1 MRAMGKKLEQA
12 PDVGLNRAGKRCGGG
27 AGRSRWH
34 RAQRGNRPWRQ
45 WQAQVASG
53 ATAVPPQQCCP
64 RLGKPTSGPAQYAQC
79 DFNLFKISKLV

>member
-45 WQAQVASG
+45 WQVQVASG
-53 ATAVPPQQCCP
+53 AAAVLPATGETD
-64 RLGKPTSGPAQYAQC
+64 RWAGPIC
-79 DFNLFKISKLV
+79 TVRF